1 MMLLKVPTQIRTE
14 FVCRLCGHRAPVDY
28 HDPAP
33 IDEREPV
40 PGKDRHAREQAI
52 NDANAKLEKQAQK
65 ALRIVRCPSCGR
77 LDGKA
82 VRRALLQ
89 ASLKV
94 AALAPGLFMGGVI
107 GTAILAPALTKSAPR
122 MPVLVGA
129 LILLVLGPLILLH
142 RYRQL
147 LKESAGSAHFLP
159 PASPS
164 AAPSSPPAQ

>member
-1 MMLLKVPTQIRTE
+1 MMLLKVPTQIRTV
-14 FVCRLCGHRAPVDY
+14 FTCQLCGHQAPVDY

-65 ALRIVRCPSCGR
+65 ALRIVRCPACGR

-82 VRRALLQ
+82 VRKALLQ
-89 ASLKV
+89 ASLPV
-94 AALAPGLFMGGVI
+94 VALAPGLFMGGVI
-107 GTAILAPALTKSAPR
+107 GTALLAPALLKTAPR
-122 MPVLVGA
+122 LPVMVGA
-129 LILLVLGPLILLH
+129 LLVLVLSPLVLLH

-147 LKESAGSAHFLP
+147 RKEATRSAHFLP
-159 PASPS
+159 PA
-164 AAPSSPPAQ
+164 PPA